1 MIRWRLLLWLLAWP
15 AAWLLWQAWPASQG
29 QDVAARW
36 LWVEPQR
43 LESRVGLVGRVQ
55 AVHQQIQAAPF
66 DGVVAEVE
74 VEPGQRVAPG
84 QPLFRLDT
92 AQLDVQIRQA
102 EAEWLKAR
110 TSVRLLQG
118 WQTGPQVARAR
129 RAMFGARGAL
139 AASEAAL
146 ADTRRLFER
155 GIVARIE
162 VDSLAQQV
170 VAQREALQDA
180 EQELSLVRE
189 RGRGDELRIA
199 QMALAN
205 THARWQAMLA
215 QRERRVV
222 RAPFAALVV
231 RADNAG
237 GGASRHLQAGQQVS
251 QGAPLLTLVDLSQ
264 LQVLA
269 AVQEHDLDRLRE
281 GLEVEVIIAGQ
292 PLAGQVQRVA
302 LQARNDEGQ
311 GAWYDVRVALEMPRE
326 PSTPLLRLGMTA
338 QLTVIAHRTE
348 QGIAV
353 PAEAL
358 QVDEAGQAYVVYRAT
373 GDRQGRK
380 VPVTAGVAVA
390 QGVEVVGLS
399 AGYVRIP

>member
-1 MIRWRLLLWLLAWP
+1 MISWRLLLWLLACL
-15 AAWLLWQAWPASQG
+15 AALLLWQAWPASQG
-29 QDVAARW
+29 QVIEARW
-36 LWVEPQR
+36 LWVEPQC
-43 LESRVGLVGRVQ
+43 LESRLGLVGRVQ

-66 DGVVAEVE
+66 DGVIAEVQ

-92 AQLDVQIRQA
+92 AQLDIQIRQA

-118 WQTGPQVARAR
+118 WESGPQVARAR
-129 RAMFGARGAL
+129 RAMFGARAAL
-139 AASEAAL
+139 VASEAAL

-155 GIVARIE
+155 GIVARVE

-170 VAQREALQDA
+170 AAQREALQDA
-180 EQELSLVRE
+180 EQELGLVRE
-189 RGRGDELRIA
+189 RGQGDELRIA
-199 QMALAN
+199 QMELAN
-205 THARWQAMLA
+205 THTRWQALLA

-231 RADNAG
+231 RADHQG
-237 GGASRHLQAGQQVS
+237 GGASRHLQPGQRVS
-251 QGAPLLTLVDLSQ
+251 QGAPLLTLVDLDL

-269 AVQEHDLDRLRE
+269 AVQEHDLNRLRE
-281 GLEVEVIIAGQ
+281 GLQVEVIIAGQ
-292 PLAGQVQRVA
+292 PLAGQVQRIA

-311 GAWYDVRVALEMPRE
+311 GAWYDVQVALQTPRDA
-326 PSTPLLRLGMTA
+326 STPLLRLGMTA
-338 QLTVIAHRTE
+338 QLTVIAHRSE
-348 QGIAV
+348 QSIAV

-358 QVDEAGQAYVVYRAT
+358 QVDEAGQAYVVYRAG

-380 VPVTAGVAVA
+380 VPVTAGRAVA
-390 QGVEVVGLS
+390 QGVEVLGLS
-399 AGYVRIP
+399 AGYVRMP

>member
-55 AVHQQIQAAPF
+55 AVRQQIQAAPF

-129 RAMFGARGAL
+129 RAMFG
-139 AASEAAL
+139 
-146 ADTRRLFER
+146 
-155 GIVARIE
+155 ARIE